1 MCALFASTVAC
12 NLEQDLVH
20 FFKNLKNIEGNISVF
35 CSVICITT
43 CIIPYFGKVSLEKI
57 KVQCLNI
64 FAYDLDYN
72 LY

>member
-1 MCALFASTVAC
+1 M
-12 NLEQDLVH
+12 H

-64 FAYDLDYN
+64 FAYDPDYN